1 MLYAIVIVLH
11 VIACIVL
18 IATIL
23 LQAGRG
29 GGLSEAF
36 GGTSTQTIFG
46 TKTNV
51 FLTRATTVCAIMYLI
66 TCLFL
71 GIMTSRR
78 GRSLLQLRGPIP
90 QTQRIPITQP
100 LEEGKEKDVLG
111 EAKQS
116 WPPAEPEPLP
126 KE

>member
-1 MLYAIVIVLH
+1 MLYVITIVVH
-11 VIACIVL
+11 VIACLVL

-36 GGTSTQTIFG
+36 GGSSTQTIFG

-51 FLTRATTVCAIMYLI
+51 FLTRATTVCAIMYII
-66 TCLFL
+66 TCLLL

-78 GRSLLQLRGPIP
+78 GRSLIQLKGPIP
-90 QTQRIPITQP
+90 KTQAIPFTQP
-100 LEEGKEKDVLG
+100 LEEGREKNVFDQT
-111 EAKQS
+111 KQS
-116 WPPAEPEPLP
+116 LPKAEPETLP
-126 KE
+126 AE

>member
-1 MLYAIVIVLH
+1 MLYGLVIVLH
-11 VIACIVL
+11 VVACIVL

-36 GGTSTQTIFG
+36 GGSSTQTIFD

-51 FLTRATTVCAIMYLI
+51 FLTRATVVAACLYLI
-66 TCLFL
+66 TCLVL

-78 GRSLLQLRGPIP
+78 GRSLIRFQEREVPPVSEENIP
-90 QTQRIPITQP
+90 FAKP
-100 LEEGKEKDVLG
+100 EK
-111 EAKQS
+111 
-116 WPPAEPEPLP
+116 LP
-126 KE
+126 Q